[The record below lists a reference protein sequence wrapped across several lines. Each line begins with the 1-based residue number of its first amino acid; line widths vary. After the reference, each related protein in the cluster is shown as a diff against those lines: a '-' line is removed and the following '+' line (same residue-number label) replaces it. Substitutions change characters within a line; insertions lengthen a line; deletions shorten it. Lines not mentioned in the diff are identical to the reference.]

1 MPQSPDHSSTEPDP
15 SCSDQL
21 AMATERGRFPVYA
34 TFSQRYGYE
43 PLPEPMRL
51 GHISDDL
58 RRDVWDEIHE
68 FILAKTH
75 KGGYDNEEIYLCND
89 FEYIFVCVFA
99 KICQL
104 PKTEIEMNYYQ
115 LKDLL
120 RSKIMEEKF
129 NKVLDY
135 LEIILNKLFDAV
147 DKDAVDKDAVDKN
160 DKNLKGEIAIL
171 AKQIII
177 LFDKYAAAYQL
188 DISQNPYWFF
198 PRASKEQA
206 KATQKAIETL
216 HQRNMNNATDH
227 LQQAAEHMKNGQ
239 YSDSVADSIH
249 AVESVAGEVD
259 PKSNKTLGKA
269 LDSLE
274 REGLLQNSLLKEA
287 LKKLHGYA
295 NQSGIRHGQQEG
307 STVNVGLSEAILMY
321 GACASFA
328 AYLTQKHQHLTPK
341 FPPESQDQQRRQDP

>member
-1 MPQSPDHSSTEPDP
+1 MG
-15 SCSDQL
+15 
-21 AMATERGRFPVYA
+21 TEREEFPA
-34 TFSQRYGYE
+34 HFTFSQRYGYE
-43 PLPEPMRL
+43 PVPEPMRL

-68 FILAKTH
+68 FILAKT
-75 KGGYDNEEIYLCND
+75 YQLDYPNEQIYLCND
-89 FEYIFVCVFA
+89 FEYIFVCVVA

-104 PKTEIEMNYYQ
+104 PKTEIEIDYYQ
-115 LKDLL
+115 LRDLL
-120 RSKIMEEKF
+120 RSKIMEGKF
-129 NKVLDY
+129 NEVLDC
-135 LEIILNKLFDAV
+135 LEIILNELFDPIH
-147 DKDAVDKDAVDKN
+147 KN
-160 DKNLKGEIAIL
+160 DKNLKDEIAIL

-188 DISQNPYWFF
+188 DTSQNPYRFF

-206 KATQKAIETL
+206 EATQEAIETL

-249 AVESVAGEVD
+249 AVESVAGKVD
-259 PKSNKTLGKA
+259 PKSKKTLGKA

-274 REGLLQNSLLKEA
+274 KEGILQNSFLKEA

-295 NQSGIRHGQQEG
+295 NQPGIRHGRQEG
-307 STVNVGLSEAILMY
+307 STVNVGLDEAILMY

-328 AYLTQKHQHLTPK
+328 AYLAQKRQGKQKTIDAVGTPQADPQHAPNSYAPEGFQSVEQEAVQELPVEEEDD
-341 FPPESQDQQRRQDP
+341 FPF